1 MLSPYQHPTVTPP
14 ARADDRPSAPVILA
28 TLAARIDPAA
38 ERMAIESALDVGA
51 RLIVAN
57 LVMLRP
63 MPATLMLAREHV
75 VLPYEEDLEAV
86 RATARRAAERGL
98 ATELL
103 RIASPRPLQ
112 ALLELVGERSA
123 GLLVLGPDPGHSPRW
138 WRALAARRVRRRARC
153 LVWIAPDG

>member
-1 MLSPYQHPTVTPP
+1 MFSKHLTTVGAP
-14 ARADDRPSAPVILA
+14 ARAGGHAPAPVILA
-28 TLAARIDPAA
+28 TLAARVDPAA

-57 LVMLRP
+57 LAMLRP

-75 VLPYEEDLEAV
+75 VLPHEEDLAAV
-86 RATARRAAERGL
+86 RATAQRAAASGL
-98 ATELL
+98 DTELL
-103 RIASPRPLQ
+103 RIVSPRPLK

-138 WRALAARRVRRRARC
+138 WRGLAARRVRRQANC

>member
-1 MLSPYQHPTVTPP
+1 MSLTEQPTIAGTSPRVGDHAP
-14 ARADDRPSAPVILA
+14 APVILA
-28 TLAARIDPAA
+28 TLAARLDPAA

-57 LVMLRP
+57 VVMLP
-63 MPATLMLAREHV
+63 PLPATLMLAREHLI
-75 VLPYEEDLEAV
+75 LPHEEDLEAV

-103 RIASPRPLQ
+103 RISSPRPLQ
-112 ALLELVGERSA
+112 ALLELVNERSA
-123 GLLVLGPDPGHSPRW
+123 GLLVLGPDPGRSPRW
-138 WRALAARRVRRRARC
+138 WRGLAARRVRRHAPC